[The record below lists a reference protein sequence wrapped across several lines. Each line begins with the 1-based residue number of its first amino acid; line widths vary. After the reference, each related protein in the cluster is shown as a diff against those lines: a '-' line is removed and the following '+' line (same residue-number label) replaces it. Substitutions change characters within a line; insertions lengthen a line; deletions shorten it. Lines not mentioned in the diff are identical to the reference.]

1 MKWTRMLPNFQMNRL
16 TRRISLLSQLAA
28 VIAVTSSVLSAQP
41 SFTTQNQTVSSPPSA
56 SEAPSVS
63 IKVESSQKQVS
74 PGSEFVLAVI
84 LDHAEHYHTNLNKP
98 IVPKEMGDFYPVATS
113 ISLPQLEGTTFGGV
127 QWPQPTIV
135 DVDFFFTGTPIKY
148 QVYAGRAIAYVP
160 VSIASDAPVGARD
173 IELKV
178 TYQACDETTCLPPTT
193 ETHTIQFEVVASAPN
208 ATQRSATFDGY
219 NPDQITLEDQ
229 STQQVRIERK
239 FLGLFVIPPVDS
251 AGGIVILA
259 LSAAIGGFILNLTPC
274 VLPVIPIKVMTIS
287 KHAGESR
294 SRAFMLSMWMAL
306 GVIVFWVGIGIPVAF
321 VADFV
326 DPSIIFGIWW
336 ITAIIG
342 IVILLMGAGIMGLFQ
357 INLPQKVY
365 MVNPK
370 ADSAQGSFV
379 FGIMTA
385 VLGLPCFGFV
395 AGALLAGAATMPAML
410 VLTIFAFMG
419 IGMAFPYVILAM
431 FPKMV
436 SKLPRTGPASELI
449 KHIMGLLMIA
459 AAAYFLGTS
468 VISFGSGHTWT
479 FPWWGKAVHWWII
492 GVVGLATGFWL
503 IIQTIRISKRVGP
516 RVVFGLIGLLFA
528 LSGAG
533 IAYNQTMHQYH
544 NFWLPFTPAF
554 LASSLDNGHVVVLD
568 FTAEWCLNC
577 KTLEATVLSKSPVK
591 PELLSA
597 DVVPMVADLT
607 SISAPGWEKLKEL
620 GQTGIPLLVVY
631 APGSNEPIWMSN
643 AYNSAQVVD
652 AITRA
657 RSRAPR
663 VGLSGSNP

>member
-1 MKWTRMLPNFQMNRL
+1 M
-16 TRRISLLSQLAA
+16 ISLT
-28 VIAVTSSVLSAQP
+28 TSLTIAQP
-41 SFTTQNQTVSSPPSA
+41 SFGTSNQSVSSPQSTSA
-56 SEAPSVS
+56 GETPPVS
-63 IKVESSQKQVS
+63 IQIESSQTQVT
-74 PGSEFVLAVI
+74 PGSAFIIAVI
-84 LDHAEHYHTNLNKP
+84 LNHAEHYHTNLNKP
-98 IVPKEMGDFYPVATS
+98 IVPKEMGDFYPVATT
-113 ISLPQLEGTTFGGV
+113 ITLPQIEGVTFGGV
-127 QWPQPTIV
+127 QWPTPTIV
-135 DVDFFFTGTPIKY
+135 DVDFFYTGTPIKY
-148 QVYAGRAIAYVP
+148 QVYAGQSVAYIP
-160 VSIASDAPVGARD
+160 VSIAPDATLGQRD
-173 IELKV
+173 FQLKV
-178 TYQACDETTCLPPTT
+178 NYQACDETTCFPPTSIT
-193 ETHTIQFEVVASAPN
+193 KSIQIEIVET
-208 ATQRSATFDGY
+208 ATSPSSLSSIFDGY
-219 NPDQITLEDQ
+219 NPDQINQSDLEDQ
-229 STQQVRIERK
+229 STEQVRIERK

-342 IVILLMGAGIMGLFQ
+342 IVILLMGVGIMGLFQ

-370 ADSAQGSFV
+370 VDSPHGSFM

-395 AGALLAGAATMPAML
+395 AGALLAGAATMPPML

-419 IGMAFPYVILAM
+419 IGMAFPYVVLAM
-431 FPKMV
+431 FPKLV

-459 AAAYFLGTS
+459 ASAYFLGTS
-468 VISFGSGHTWT
+468 VISFGSGHEWT

-492 GVVGLATGFWL
+492 GLVGLSTGFWL
-503 IIQTIRISKRVGP
+503 IIQTIRISKRMGP
-516 RVVFGLIGLLFA
+516 RVFFGLIGLIFA
-528 LSGAG
+528 LSGGG

-544 NFWLPFTPAF
+544 NFWLPFSPAF
-554 LASSLDNGHVVVLD
+554 LASSLDNGQIVVLD

-577 KTLEATVLSKSPVK
+577 KTLEATILSKSPVK
-591 PELLSA
+591 PALLSV

-607 SISAPGWEKLKEL
+607 SITAPGWEKLKEL

-631 APGSNEPIWMSN
+631 APGDDEPIWLSN
-643 AYNSAQVVD
+643 AYSASQVVD
-652 AITRA
+652 AIERA
-657 RSRAPR
+657 RAKGTT
-663 VGLSGSNP
+663 VGLSD